1 MSVRVLFVVLCLSL
15 QGCASQ
21 ALQPW
26 HKFAP
31 SKEFALDQRD
41 RVVDFAGYLELED
54 SVFKQQEQAPF
65 MDEPHSSQNGLMR
78 YSRGSTADPT
88 DDVPNWNRSFEWSND
103 APVGGVLLLH
113 GMSDSPYSLRAIGE
127 TLRQQGY
134 WVIGLRLPGHGTT
147 PAGLLDVRWEDMAAV
162 VQMAAEHLSARIDGR
177 PLHVI
182 GYSTGATLA
191 LNFALDA
198 LDRGTTPPQ
207 SLVLISPAIGL
218 HGAAALAQWKRRLA
232 LVPGLGGLAW
242 LTIEA
247 EFDPYKYNSFTT
259 NAAEQVHRLTQ
270 SVAQRLAALQSSP
283 RTTRFPR
290 TLVFKSNLDATV
302 STSAVVTRLLNALD
316 PGRHEL
322 VLFDANRYAAKSML
336 LINDPQSLAIRLL
349 GDESLPFRLTLV
361 TNEHPDTLAAV
372 AHHQLP
378 FSREISET
386 TPLSTP
392 WPAGVLSLS
401 HVALPFPPDDPLYGR
416 TPPADAS
423 ALFLGLMDIKGER
436 GSLTLSADW
445 LLRMRHNPFYDYTE
459 HAILRWLAMPADAQ

>member
-1 MSVRVLFVVLCLSL
+1 MSVRVLLVVLLLSL

-26 HKFAP
+26 HKFSP
-31 SKEFALDQRD
+31 SDEFALDQRH
-41 RVVDFAGYLELED
+41 RIVDFAGYLELED
-54 SVFKQQEQAPF
+54 RVFEQLEQAPF
-65 MDEPHSSQNGLMR
+65 LQKPLASQDGLMR
-78 YSRGSTADPT
+78 YSRGSAADPT
-88 DDVPNWNRSFEWSND
+88 DDTPNWNCSFEWPSD

-127 TLRQQGY
+127 TLRRKGY
-134 WVIGLRLPGHGTT
+134 WVVGLRLPGHGTT
-147 PAGLLDVRWEDMAAV
+147 PAGLLDVKWEDMAAV
-162 VQMAAEHLSARIDGR
+162 VQMAAEHLSARLDGK

-191 LNFALDA
+191 LNLALDA
-198 LDRGTTPPQ
+198 LERGKAPPQ

-218 HGAAALAQWKRRLA
+218 HGAAAFAQWKRRIA
-232 LVPGLGGLAW
+232 LLPGLGGLAW

-247 EFDPYKYNSFTT
+247 EFDPYKYNSFAT
-259 NAAEQVHRLTQ
+259 NAAEQVHRLTH
-270 SVAQRLAALQSSP
+270 SVAQKLAALQSSP
-283 RTTRFPR
+283 HATRFPR

-302 STSAVVTRLLNALD
+302 STSAVVSRLLNQLE

-322 VLFDANRYAAKSML
+322 VLFDANRYAAKSLL
-336 LINDPQSLAIRLL
+336 LISDPQSLAIRLL
-349 GDESLPFRLTLV
+349 GDESLPFTLTLV
-361 TNEHPDTLAAV
+361 TNEHADTLDAV
-372 AHHQLP
+372 ARRQLP
-378 FSREISET
+378 FSRDISET
-386 TPLSTP
+386 TPLTTP

-416 TPPADAS
+416 YPPDDAS
-423 ALFLGLMDIKGER
+423 VLFLGLMDIKGER

-459 HAILRWLAMPADAQ
+459 NAILRWLAMPAEAQ

>member
-1 MSVRVLFVVLCLSL
+1 MSVRVLLVVLLLSL
-15 QGCASQ
+15 QGCTGQ

-31 SKEFALDQRD
+31 SYEFTLDQHD

-54 SVFKQQEQAPF
+54 RVFEQQEQAPF
-65 MDEPHSSQNGLMR
+65 MDEPLASQNGLMR
-78 YSRGSTADPT
+78 YSRGSAADPT
-88 DDVPNWNRSFEWSND
+88 DDDPNWNRSFEWPSD

-127 TLRQQGY
+127 TLRGQGY
-134 WVIGLRLPGHGTT
+134 WVLGLRLPGHGTT
-147 PAGLLDVRWEDMAAV
+147 PAGLLDVTWEDMAAAA
-162 VQMAAEHLSARIDGR
+162 QLGAEHLIARLDGK

-191 LNFALDA
+191 LNLALDA
-198 LDRGTTPPQ
+198 LDRGAAPPQ

-218 HGAAALAQWKRRLA
+218 HGAAAFAQWKRRLA
-232 LVPGLGGLAW
+232 LLPGLGGFAW
-242 LTIEA
+242 LNIEA

-283 RTTRFPR
+283 HATRFPR

-302 STSAVVTRLLNALD
+302 STSAVVSRLLNQLET
-316 PGRHEL
+316 GRHEL
-322 VLFDANRYAAKSML
+322 VLFDANRYAAKSLL
-336 LINDPQSLAIRLL
+336 LISDPQSLAIRLL
-349 GDESLPFRLTLV
+349 GDESLPFTLTLV
-361 TNEHPDTLAAV
+361 TNEHADTLDAV
-372 AHHQLP
+372 ARRQLP
-378 FSREISET
+378 FSRDISET
-386 TPLSTP
+386 TPLATP

-416 TPPADAS
+416 YPPDDAS
-423 ALFLGLMDIKGER
+423 VLFLGLMDIKGER

-445 LLRMRHNPFYDYTE
+445 LLRMRHNPFYGYMED
-459 HAILRWLAMPADAQ
+459 AVLRWLAIPAESQ